1 MKPSLTMKKIILPQ
15 AIRSMV
21 PSLVNQFILALK
33 NTSILSVIGM
43 VELTMAGQIMI
54 ARTYQSGNIWLL
66 VGMMYIILITVLT
79 KLSERIEANMK

>member
-1 MKPSLTMKKIILPQ
+1 
-15 AIRSMV
+15 
-21 PSLVNQFILALK
+21 
-33 NTSILSVIGM
+33 M

-79 KLSERIEANMK
+79 KLSERIESNMK